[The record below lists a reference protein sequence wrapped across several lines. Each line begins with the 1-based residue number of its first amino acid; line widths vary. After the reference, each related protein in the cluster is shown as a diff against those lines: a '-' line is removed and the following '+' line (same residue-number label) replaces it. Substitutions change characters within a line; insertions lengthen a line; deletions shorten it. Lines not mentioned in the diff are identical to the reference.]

1 MSKTAQKNAE
11 NARRGAAHDFSQKSP
26 RIIPAAYLREYAIAN
41 NAARKFF
48 ERGLWALIVEKI
60 EPAKAIL

>member
-11 NARRGAAHDFSQKSP
+11 NARRGGAAHNLFPK
-26 RIIPAAYLREYAIAN
+26 PAKYLAACLREYAIAN

-48 ERGLWALIVEKI
+48 ERGLWVVI
-60 EPAKAIL
+60 